1 METNCVLEKL
11 LTILKSFSIILSVFV
26 LSTFSSCKKEVKLK
40 VAISPYQDIAMIVNK
55 DNLKLEEKYKTDI
68 DLITMNW
75 EEILP
80 AVSSAGETVDLGF
93 GSLTE
98 YLTKYENINKSTNDP
113 VLFIYPAYIYKGG
126 GFLSFNKNVPII
138 TKDNVT
144 NDSIVRLFL
153 SFKIGAQK
161 NSIYEMILFSLAHR
175 HKIPFKE
182 LEIYD
187 TPMND
192 GFLAAQRNNH
202 SIDITSA
209 GLTQITEGYKYNGR
223 LVLEMENV
231 GFADITGFICKQSTL
246 SNKRKQIEDFI
257 KMWFECVDYVFK
269 DIDTNS
275 KFSLKYLDEKAATK
289 YTLDQYKTA
298 LSQEYFPKT
307 LVESEN
313 SIVLDSGLYSYK
325 SISGDIIEYLFTNS
339 IVKSKPPVPQ
349 FITTTK

>member
-1 METNCVLEKL
+1 MEKNCVLEKL
-11 LTILKSFSIILSVFV
+11 LRMFKYFSFALSAFV
-26 LSTFSSCKKEVKLK
+26 LISFSSCKEEVKLK

-55 DNLKLEEKYKTDI
+55 DNLKLEEKYMTEL

-80 AVSSAGETVDLGF
+80 AVSSAGETVDIGF

-138 TKDNVT
+138 TKENVS
-144 NDSIVRLFL
+144 NDSIVRQFL

-161 NSIYEMILFSLAHR
+161 NSIYEMILFSLANR
-175 HKIPFKE
+175 HNIPFKE
-182 LEIYD
+182 LKIYD

-192 GFLAAQRNNH
+192 GFLASQGNNP

-246 SNKRKQIEDFI
+246 NEKREQIENFI
-257 KMWFECVDYVFK
+257 KMWFECVDYVFQ
-269 DIDTNS
+269 DLDLNS
-275 KFSLKYLDEKAATK
+275 KNSLKYLDEKAATK
-289 YTLDQYKTA
+289 YTLEQYKTA
-298 LSQEYFPKT
+298 LSQEFFPRNIME
-307 LVESEN
+307 VEK
-313 SIVLDSGLYSYK
+313 SILSNTGTYSYRNI
-325 SISGDIIEYLFTNS
+325 SIDIIEYLYINS
-339 IVKSKPPVPQ
+339 IVKNKPPVPS
-349 FITTTK
+349 FIKIK

>member
-1 METNCVLEKL
+1 MEKNCFLEKL
-11 LTILKSFSIILSVFV
+11 LTGFIKFSVILSLFV
-26 LSTFSSCKKEVKLK
+26 LISFSSCKKEVKLR

-55 DNLKLEEKYKTDI
+55 DNLKLEEKYKTGI

-80 AVSSAGETVDLGF
+80 AVSSAGETVDVGF

-126 GFLSFNKNVPII
+126 GFLSFNKNVPVI
-138 TKDNVT
+138 TKDNVA
-144 NDSIVRLFL
+144 NDSIVRHFL

-161 NSIYEMILFSLAHR
+161 NSIYEMILFSLANR
-175 HKIPFKE
+175 HKIPFKG
-182 LEIYD
+182 LKIYD

-192 GFLAAQRNNH
+192 GFLAAQGHNP

-209 GLTQITEGYKYNGR
+209 GLTQITEGNKYNGR

-246 SNKRKQIEDFI
+246 TNKRQQIEDFI
-257 KMWFECVDYVFK
+257 NMWFECVDYVFQ
-269 DIDTNS
+269 DINANS
-275 KFSLKYLDEKAATK
+275 RFSLKYLDEKAATK
-289 YTLDQYKTA
+289 YTLEQYKTA

-307 LVESEN
+307 LSESEN
-313 SIVLDSGLYSYK
+313 SIVSDSGLYSYK
-325 SISGDIIEYLFTNS
+325 RISGDIIEYLFTNS
-339 IVKSKPPVPQ
+339 IVKNKPPVPH
-349 FITTTK
+349 FIEIK

>member
-1 METNCVLEKL
+1 MEKNCFLEKL
-11 LTILKSFSIILSVFV
+11 LRIFKNFSFALSAFV
-26 LSTFSSCKKEVKLK
+26 LISFSSCKEEVKLK

-55 DNLKLEEKYKTDI
+55 DNLKLEEKYKTEL

-80 AVSSAGETVDLGF
+80 AVSSAGETVDIGF

-98 YLTKYENINKSTNDP
+98 FLTKYENINKSTNDP

-138 TKDNVT
+138 TKENVS
-144 NDSIVRLFL
+144 NDSIVRQFL

-161 NSIYEMILFSLAHR
+161 NSIYEMILFSLANR
-175 HKIPFKE
+175 HNIPFKQ
-182 LEIYD
+182 LKIYD

-192 GFLAAQRNNH
+192 GFLASQGNNP

-246 SNKRKQIEDFI
+246 NAKREQIENFI
-257 KMWFECVDYVFK
+257 KMWFDCVDFVFQ
-269 DIDTNS
+269 DLDANS
-275 KFSLKYLDEKAATK
+275 KYSLKYLDEKAATK

-307 LVESEN
+307 LIESEN
-313 SIVLDSGLYSYK
+313 SIISDSGLYSYK
-325 SISGDIIEYLFTNS
+325 RISADIIEYLFTNS
-339 IVKSKPPVPQ
+339 IVKNKPPVPD
-349 FITTTK
+349 FIEIKH